1 MKINLIY
8 FFICGS
14 ILLGT
19 SQNDVTIV
27 EVSVSNNVFTPAD
40 IVIDIGD
47 KVTWTRIGGFHNVD
61 GSTDTYPDNPDSF
74 FSGPASSS
82 WDDFSH
88 TFTVPGEY
96 VYQCNPHASMGMV
109 GTITVS
115 ALSIDEVTIP
125 NNYSIYSIYPN
136 PFNPVTKITYGL
148 REYSNVKIAIF
159 DLSGKRVATLINKF
173 QSSGYHSIDWNADN
187 HASGIY
193 FIKMITDEYINTK
206 KIILFK

>member
-14 ILLGT
+14 ILLG
-19 SQNDVTIV
+19 SSEEVIV
-27 EVSVSNNVFTPAD
+27 SSNSFSPNHLE
-40 IVIDIGD
+40 IDIGET
-47 KVTWTRIGGFHNVD
+47 VTWTRAGGFHNVD

-74 FSGPASSS
+74 FSGSASSS

-88 TFTVPGEY
+88 TFTVAGEY
-96 VYQCNPHASMGMV
+96 NYECNPHASGGMV

-136 PFNPVTKITYGL
+136 PFNPITKITYGL

-159 DLSGKRVATLINKF
+159 DLTGKKVATLINKI

-206 KIILFK
+206 KLILFK

>member
-14 ILLGT
+14 ILLG
-19 SQNDVTIV
+19 SSEEVIV
-27 EVSVSNNVFTPAD
+27 SSNSFSPD
-40 IVIDIGD
+40 HLEIDIGET
-47 KVTWTRIGGFHNVD
+47 VTWTRTGGFHNVD

-74 FSGPASSS
+74 FSGSASSS
-82 WDDFSH
+82 WSSFSH
-88 TFTVPGEY
+88 IFTVAGEY
-96 VYQCNPHASMGMV
+96 NYECNPHASMGMV

-159 DLSGKRVATLINKF
+159 DLTGKKVATLINKI